1 MIFNFNIFELETP
14 TEQWVSV
21 KGNLDIFN
29 KDLEVEVIDLDQ
41 NVVLTGEDL
50 AGWLRSHRAWLTEE
64 LIELSREEDIDGR
77 LASQP

>member
-50 AGWLRSHRAWLTEE
+50 AGWLRIHRAWLTEE